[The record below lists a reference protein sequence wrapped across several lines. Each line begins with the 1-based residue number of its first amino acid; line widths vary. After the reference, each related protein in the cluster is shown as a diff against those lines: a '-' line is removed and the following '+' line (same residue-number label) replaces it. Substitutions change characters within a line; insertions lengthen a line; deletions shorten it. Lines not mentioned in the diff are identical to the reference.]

1 MDLLI
6 LDGGIGDLLKQRNV
20 EKVLGGVKKLEHDQ
34 LFIAAAL
41 ANSLAK
47 DLVVDIH
54 TEYINA
60 GCDIITTNSFGC
72 TNHNLHRLNQDE
84 DPALP
89 LSLAAD
95 AGKIAREVAD
105 IFSSSRPITVAG
117 SLPPLLESYQT
128 RDLLSLEEM
137 QPQYR
142 QLAAALGPFVDVFL
156 CETLSSVVEG
166 VAAASVVST
175 TTKPW
180 WISFSLHD
188 SLPRGGSISS
198 NVTIGDD
205 DDNNNNNNN
214 NKSHPSSSTMVTL
227 RSGESL
233 ENAVQAT
240 VNTFPG
246 CEAVLI
252 NCCAPRTVTAGIQVL
267 KNILV
272 NSNRSDIMIGGY
284 ANGFSTTTSQWL
296 QTKEGGEKERGV
308 GDQPNEL
315 VPGEE
320 YSTETGLI
328 LESAYAEHAEQ
339 WRSLGARIIGGCCG
353 IGPSHVAAV
362 AQKLKEECID

>member
-1 MDLLI
+1 MELLI

-20 EKVLGGVKKLEHDQ
+20 EKVLGDVKTLEHDQ

-41 ANSLAK
+41 ANSLARG
-47 DLVVDIH
+47 LVVDIH

-72 TNHNLHRLNQDE
+72 TNHNLHRLNQDD

-95 AGKIAREVAD
+95 AGKIARQVAD
-105 IFSSSRPITVAG
+105 TSSSSRPITVAG

-142 QLAAALGPFVDVFL
+142 QLAAALYPFIDVFL

-180 WISFSLHD
+180 WISFSLED
-188 SLPRGGSISS
+188 SLPRGGSSSS
-198 NVTIGDD
+198 NV
-205 DDNNNNNNN
+205 NNN
-214 NKSHPSSSTMVTL
+214 NKRHPSSSTMVTL

-233 ENAVQAT
+233 ENAIHAT

-252 NCCAPRTVTAGIQVL
+252 NCCAPRTVTAGIRVL
-267 KNILV
+267 KDILA
-272 NSNRSDIMIGGY
+272 NSNRSDIRIGGY

-296 QTKEGGEKERGV
+296 QTKEEEEEEEGEKERGV

-315 VPGEE
+315 VPREE

-328 LESAYAEHAEQ
+328 LESAYAEHAVQ
-339 WRSLGARIIGGCCG
+339 WRSLGAHIIGGCCG
-353 IGPSHVAAV
+353 IGPSHMAAV
-362 AQKLKEECID
+362 AQRLKEECIDKVRLD